1 MASVQLPDAVV
12 EYKQATITCTDF
24 SSRWDPHQV
33 LSTLFKRGF
42 GGAVIR
48 KDSGT
53 SILEESMIIE
63 VAEEMNP
70 GVRFFCHN
78 FEPIEKDNLTSHPSQ
93 ALIQPHTSTI
103 DDLFDS
109 ASAYIFSRP
118 QRVRKAVTG
127 YFVILPNWNADS
139 VYEHDEGKVVIE
151 VHDPW
156 SSRISTAQVPDLT
169 EIRALERCVIIFEHS
184 NHLLAEGN
192 LAKELILLGFG
203 KGRLHPVHSHPV
215 HKRLGGEIID
225 WWYTSDFDFET
236 NISRWR
242 EHGTRLLKQQSAITK
257 SNGQLDEASS
267 LHQRENPWDSTPFLA
282 SKHNGQELAPLA
294 ALTFGSPASFAYSFS
309 MSPMSNFGSP
319 ASFMTASSPASFLTA
334 RSTKSSPAMT
344 FMSGLSPAMRIA
356 TIREDE
362 PCEPSMPPPLKKLRH
377 EYYEHLH
384 QQHIVQPF
392 DAELNWSGKGQHVT
406 FLPKDD
412 VPLTVICNLGA
423 SAMAKVDKV
432 LCRRIAIARK
442 TMRCSR
448 GWTIAEALREV
459 YHLQNLSHPHIIQL
473 VGTYLQGRNFS
484 ILMYPAADSHLGTF
498 LEDTA
503 DHQEPASDCYARTR
517 SFLLRSL
524 SCLTEAVAYIHQNTT
539 KHMDIKPQNILVRSW
554 PQDSSPWRIY
564 LADFGLSR
572 SFASQDHSQT
582 DGPTS
587 RTPRYCAPE
596 VFKYEKR
603 GRSADVFSLGC
614 VFLEILTVYY
624 GKHPLDFSDFRRG
637 TGNDESFH
645 ANLPNVKQWLHDLI
659 GEDSSNPLQIAEE
672 AGVFAR
678 IWLTEIERMLDED
691 PSKRPVAQSIQALTN
706 HNVCCYRPPEPYV
719 AYQASPPCPNPTAA
733 PDPTM
738 EQFLV
743 RPTIEL
749 FELFEK
755 DARMPSNSALLP
767 PPTPLNERDTDTNAR
782 VDERAEQAGPKRTKY
797 AAEND

>member
-1 MASVQLPDAVV
+1 
-12 EYKQATITCTDF
+12 
-24 SSRWDPHQV
+24 
-33 LSTLFKRGF
+33 
-42 GGAVIR
+42 
-48 KDSGT
+48 
-53 SILEESMIIE
+53 
-63 VAEEMNP
+63 
-70 GVRFFCHN
+70 
-78 FEPIEKDNLTSHPSQ
+78 
-93 ALIQPHTSTI
+93 
-103 DDLFDS
+103 
-109 ASAYIFSRP
+109 
-118 QRVRKAVTG
+118 
-127 YFVILPNWNADS
+127 
-139 VYEHDEGKVVIE
+139 
-151 VHDPW
+151 
-156 SSRISTAQVPDLT
+156 
-169 EIRALERCVIIFEHS
+169 
-184 NHLLAEGN
+184 
-192 LAKELILLGFG
+192 
-203 KGRLHPVHSHPV
+203 
-215 HKRLGGEIID
+215 
-225 WWYTSDFDFET
+225 
-236 NISRWR
+236 
-242 EHGTRLLKQQSAITK
+242 
-257 SNGQLDEASS
+257 
-267 LHQRENPWDSTPFLA
+267 
-282 SKHNGQELAPLA
+282 
-294 ALTFGSPASFAYSFS
+294 
-309 MSPMSNFGSP
+309 
-319 ASFMTASSPASFLTA
+319 
-334 RSTKSSPAMT
+334 
-344 FMSGLSPAMRIA
+344 MRIA

-377 EYYEHLH
+377 EYYELLH

-412 VPLTVICNLGA
+412 VPLTLICNLGA
-423 SAMAKVDKV
+423 SATAKVDKV

-448 GWTIAEALREV
+448 GWTIADALREV

-539 KHMDIKPQNILVRSW
+539 KHMDIKPQNILVRSL

-637 TGNDESFH
+637 TGDDESFH

-659 GEDSSNPLQIAEE
+659 GEDNNNPLQIAEE

-691 PSKRPVAQSIQALTN
+691 PLKRPVAQSIQALTN

-733 PDPTM
+733 PDPT
-738 EQFLV
+738 
-743 RPTIEL
+743 IEL
-749 FELFEK
+749 FK
-755 DARMPSNSALLP
+755 IDARMPDNSVLLP
-767 PPTPLNERDTDTNAR
+767 PPTPPNERDTDANAR
-782 VDERAEQAGPKRTKY
+782 VDERPEQAGLKGMEYT
-797 AAEND
+797 AENDEL